1 MTPPDSA
8 APRTAF
14 FSESLLPTR
23 HGEFRVRVYRDQLS
37 GTEPSA
43 IVAGDVRGQDG
54 VPVRVHSECFT
65 GEVLGSLK
73 CDCRE
78 QLEFALE
85 LVQRHGRGVVIY
97 LRQEGRGIGLGNKI
111 AAYALQEEG
120 LDTVDANRALGLPD
134 DGREYGAA
142 ADILRDLGV
151 RSVRVLTNNPAKL
164 EQLRALEVPVVGRM
178 PVLVPSSPHSRGY
191 LQAKRRRMGHMIAD
205 CGDEPAVLGAPVA
218 TVAAAE

>member
-1 MTPPDSA
+1 MAPPDSA

-23 HGEFRVRVYRDQLS
+23 HGEFRVRVYRDRLT
-37 GTEPSA
+37 GTEPTA
-43 IVAGDVRGQDG
+43 IVSGDVEGREN

-85 LVQRHGRGVVIY
+85 LIRRHGYGVVVY

-134 DGREYGAA
+134 DVREYGAA
-142 ADILRDLGV
+142 AEILADLGV
-151 RSVRVLTNNPAKL
+151 RSARVMTNNPAKL
-164 EQLRALEVPVVGRM
+164 DQLRGLGVPVSGRM
-178 PVLVPSSPHSRGY
+178 PVLVPTNPYSRGY
-191 LQAKRRRMGHMIAD
+191 LQTKRRRMGHMITD
-205 CGDEPAVLGAPVA
+205 A
-218 TVAAAE
+218 TEEAAAILHAAARVAAE